1 MSEPD
6 SDQDQ
11 IIGKFADHPAPQDFF
26 GTDTVII
33 SDKLG
38 PRYERDTF
46 ALSKTMHGVY
56 KGWDRRLGIPVCI
69 KEIATTN
76 KELSLEDKAEFL
88 ATLEEEAEFLATL
101 NHKHIIKILNL
112 VKEEDKV
119 AYVMRYFDPEVSPTL
134 STKSRSG
141 NVTPK
146 EVAKITTEV
155 ASALDYLHK
164 QEGER
169 MGKIH
174 RDVKDEN
181 IIIDPNF
188 GAVLIDYGIV
198 ISKEETSETGT
209 AFGTILYM
217 SPESLSINKVV
228 DERTDVWGLGVTAF
242 HALTG
247 KFPFGTAEER
257 DFMIN
262 RNLVLESEPVLSPLE
277 NIDPNLIP
285 VFEKAFQ
292 KDPDNRY
299 QTPGEFANALN
310 EVIGS

>member
-33 SDKLG
+33 SDKFG

-69 KEIATTN
+69 KESEIAN
-76 KELSLEDKAEFL
+76 KEFSVED
-88 ATLEEEAEFLATL
+88 EAEFLATL

-112 VKEEDKV
+112 VKEEDKI
-119 AYVMRYFDPEVSPTL
+119 AYVMPYFDPEVSPTL
-134 STKSRSG
+134 STKIRSG

-146 EVAKITTEV
+146 EVARITTEV
-155 ASALDYLHK
+155 ASALGYLHK

-169 MGKIH
+169 VGKIH

-217 SPESLSINKVV
+217 SPEALIMNQIV

-262 RNLVLESEPVLSPLE
+262 RDLVLNSNPVLSPLE

-285 VFEKAFQ
+285 IFEKAFQ

-299 QTPGEFANALN
+299 QTPGELANALN